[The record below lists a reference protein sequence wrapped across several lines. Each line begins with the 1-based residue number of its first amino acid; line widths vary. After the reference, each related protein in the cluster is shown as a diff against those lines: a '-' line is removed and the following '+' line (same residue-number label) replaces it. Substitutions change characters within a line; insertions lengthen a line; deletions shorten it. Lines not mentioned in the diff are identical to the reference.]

1 MQVLILGSNS
11 ATPAYGRFPTSQ
23 VVTVKE
29 QNYLVDCGEGAQM
42 RMQDFKV
49 KRSRIN
55 HVFISHMHGDHYFGL
70 IGFLNSLALNGRN
83 KELHLFCPEALKAI
97 IEIQL
102 MWELPYKIIYHFLKE
117 EAVHVLLDN
126 NQVQV
131 IAFPV
136 AHSIPTHGFLFIEKE
151 RKRVLLPE
159 ELRKYEVPKYFY
171 SRLAEGESYTQKNG
185 EVIENEWV
193 TAAGKKEKKYAYTAD
208 SAPHEKYEAI
218 IKEVDLLYH
227 ESTYTELH
235 ADKAI
240 ERGHCTASQ
249 AAQVAKKAHVKQL
262 IIGHFSS
269 RYEEVDVMLKEAQLV
284 FPNTQ
289 LALEG
294 CVFEV

>member
-23 VVTVKE
+23 VVTIKE

-83 KELHLFCPEALKAI
+83 KELHLYCPKELKAI
-97 IEIQL
+97 IDIQL
-102 MWELPYKIIYHFLKE
+102 MWALPYEIIYHFLIE
-117 EAVHVLLDN
+117 EETQILLDN
-126 NQVQV
+126 SQVCV
-131 IAFPV
+131 TAFPV

-151 RKRVLLPE
+151 RKRKLLPE

-171 SRLAEGESYTQKNG
+171 SRLSEGEDYTQKNG
-185 EVIENEWV
+185 EVIKNEWV
-193 TAAGKKEKKYAYTAD
+193 TTNGKKDKSYAYTAD
-208 SAPHEKYEAI
+208 TAPHKKYEAI
-218 IKEVDLLYH
+218 IKNVDLLYH

-235 ADKAI
+235 LDKAI
-240 ERGHCTASQ
+240 DRGHSTSRQ
-249 AAQVAKKAHVKQL
+249 AAEVALKAAVKQL

-269 RYEEVDVMLKEAQLV
+269 RYEDVSGMLVEAKSIFKETA
-284 FPNTQ
+284 

-294 CVFEV
+294 SVFEV